1 MNKNN
6 NVGNLYKVI
15 LKNIYTIIIK
25 VNEKIANVFSNK
37 NVSNIYVNS
46 K

>member
-25 VNEKIANVFSNK
+25 VNEKIANVLVTKMFQT
-37 NVSNIYVNS
+37 YM
-46 K
+46 

>member
-1 MNKNN
+1 MIKNN